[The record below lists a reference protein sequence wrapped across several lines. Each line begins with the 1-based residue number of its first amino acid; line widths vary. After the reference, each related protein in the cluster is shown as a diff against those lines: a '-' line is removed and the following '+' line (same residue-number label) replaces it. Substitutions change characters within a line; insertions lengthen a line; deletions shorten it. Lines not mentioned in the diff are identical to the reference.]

1 MRRLKLPPHTALP
14 AIAASLAVAMVTAGP
29 AWANPPNPPTTS
41 PSPAAGDCTAT
52 VVAAFEKQRTGR
64 GYRMV
69 TRQQSDRGEI
79 VNTVDYLAPDRMHN
93 VVVAPGEPHPLE
105 TIAIGRWAWANQGG
119 GWQELQPQFAQ
130 SVTSHV
136 ATTLRQPIA
145 PSEPFSCAGLVTRG
159 ERSFE
164 AYRTEPR
171 LVAPNKPEGTENP
184 KLVRTILVDPATGL
198 PAFNIVGG
206 VTPSAPTVA
215 EVAYS
220 YPADLAIEAPDAVP
234 ANRNR

>member
-1 MRRLKLPPHTALP
+1 
-14 AIAASLAVAMVTAGP
+14 
-29 AWANPPNPPTTS
+29 
-41 PSPAAGDCTAT
+41 
-52 VVAAFEKQRTGR
+52 
-64 GYRMV
+64 
-69 TRQQSDRGEI
+69 
-79 VNTVDYLAPDRMHN
+79 
-93 VVVAPGEPHPLE
+93 
-105 TIAIGRWAWANQGG
+105 
-119 GWQELQPQFAQ
+119 
-130 SVTSHV
+130 
-136 ATTLRQPIA
+136 
-145 PSEPFSCAGLVTRG
+145 VTRG